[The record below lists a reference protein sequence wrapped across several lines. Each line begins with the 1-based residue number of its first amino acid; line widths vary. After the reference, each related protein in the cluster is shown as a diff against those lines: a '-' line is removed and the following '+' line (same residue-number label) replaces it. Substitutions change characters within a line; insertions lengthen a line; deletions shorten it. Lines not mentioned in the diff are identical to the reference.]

1 MRRAALAVF
10 SLAAL
15 TARPAHAF
23 ELWGTGPLSGSTV
36 QVTTN
41 FDLRFHQ
48 VPDKLENFE
57 DRPVLNYWEE
67 VFRNNFLVTKEG
79 LVIGAQIDQ
88 AAYFANRYRL
98 DGVLVDERFLYAEG
112 IQSPFDHALLRLE
125 KLYLTRTW
133 DNVELGLGDNYASY
147 GRGIALNV
155 IKNTGIDLDTSIR
168 GATVTAT
175 AGDFEI
181 SGITGLTNPQDISM
195 FNPNIG
201 IVQDPAHMI
210 SAMRMAHY
218 GVGPAQ
224 LGAHAVVYRFA
235 RDEDITLPKLHRYAE
250 DIDLR
255 VYGATVDL
263 PGLLGIDLFAEGDVF
278 DYTGEEMIGDETIRR
293 LIGYAGYMS
302 ATAYPGNAIIQFE
315 AKRTKDTERVNTFLG
330 AENWETAAAPT
341 LEYELVITEDASAT
355 VNSNDLTAAL
365 ARVDYNLAGGNV
377 IPYVSMAY
385 FRDEDFAG
393 EDGGSGEHFNL
404 VPETIGHG
412 LAGVQ
417 VFRGR
422 QSLQLNAGY
431 RVDDRDGSDW
441 GQDSMYHLDAT
452 WIIPVNPRDTFE
464 VSLNGRRFEWGVNP
478 IQQTD
483 FLEMNNALAYHLGS
497 KWVFIAYQDFTNNPI
512 IQSEGNLT
520 FIDPASYGQEEDSL
534 YGALEVLMHPKPSST
549 LRLFYGAYKAG
560 IRCAGGQCR
569 QLPGYEGAR
578 LTWQATF

>member
-1 MRRAALAVF
+1 MKRAVLPLV
-10 SLAAL
+10 SVMLL
-15 TARPAHAF
+15 TARPAQAF

-41 FDLRFHQ
+41 FDLRYHH

-57 DRPVLNYWEE
+57 DRNVLDYWEE
-67 VFRNNFLVTKEG
+67 VFRNNFLLTKEG
-79 LVIGAQIDQ
+79 LVIGAQLDQ

-98 DGVLVDERFLYAEG
+98 DGVLVDERFLYTEG
-112 IQSPFDHALLRLE
+112 IQSPFDHALVRME

-133 DNVELGLGDNYASY
+133 DNLEVGIGDNYASY

-168 GATVTAT
+168 GATFTAT

-181 SGITGLTNPQDISM
+181 SAITGLTNPQDVSM
-195 FNPNIG
+195 FNPNVG
-201 IVQDPAHMI
+201 ITQDPAHMI
-210 SAMRMAHY
+210 SGMRMAHY
-218 GVGPAQ
+218 AVGPAQ

-235 RDEDITLPKLHRYAE
+235 RDEDYSLPKAHRYAE

-263 PGLLGIDLFAEGDVF
+263 PGVAGVDLFGEVDLF
-278 DYTGEEMIGDETIRR
+278 DYSGEEMIGEEGADR
-293 LIGYAGYMS
+293 LRGSAAYMS
-302 ATAYPGNAIIQFE
+302 ATAYPGNAIVQLE
-315 AKRTKDTERVNTFLG
+315 AKRTRDTERINTFLG
-330 AENWETAAAPT
+330 AENWEAAAAPT
-341 LEYELVITEDASAT
+341 LEYEMVITEDASAT
-355 VNSNDLTAAL
+355 VNSNDLTGVL
-365 ARVDYNLAGGNV
+365 GRVDYTLADGSV
-377 IPYVSMAY
+377 VPYVSAVY
-385 FRDEDFAG
+385 FRDEETG
-393 EDGGSGEHFNL
+393 GEHFNL
-404 VPETIGHG
+404 VPEDIVHG
-412 LAGVQ
+412 IAGVQ
-417 VFRGR
+417 VFKDR
-422 QSLQLNAGY
+422 QSLQLNGGY
-431 RVDDRDGSDW
+431 RVDDREGGEW
-441 GQDSMYHLDAT
+441 GRDEMVHLDAT
-452 WIIPVNPRDTFE
+452 WIIPVNPRDTLE
-464 VSLNGRRFEWGVNP
+464 VSINGRKFEWGTNP
-478 IQQTD
+478 IQQDD

-520 FIDPASYGQEEDSL
+520 FIDPSAYGQDEDSL
-534 YGALEVLMHPKPSST
+534 YGALEVLVHPKPSST